1 MSPDLKRGK
10 VRTMRTI
17 LLISASFLSFAAL
30 SACGSPDEALI
41 DDEEGA
47 ASSIAKVSCAL
58 GDEQQFTDSCTL
70 QRLVGSERTTIVLG
84 RGDVGFRRFVMTADG
99 RGLITADG
107 AEPAR
112 VSIVGDAEVE
122 VAVGD
127 DRYRLPATIQGAAPV
142 PAKTE
147 DP

>member
-1 MSPDLKRGK
+1 
-10 VRTMRTI
+10 MRTI
-17 LLISASFLSFAAL
+17 LILSAAVLSLYAL
-30 SACGSPDEALI
+30 SACQSQDEALI
-41 DDEEGA
+41 DDAEGA
-47 ASSIAKVSCAL
+47 ANSVAKVSCAL

-70 QRLVGSERTTIVLG
+70 QRLVGSDRTTIVLG

-122 VAVGD
+122 VAVGG

-147 DP
+147 AP

>member
-1 MSPDLKRGK
+1 VKRAN
-10 VRTMRTI
+10 VAAMRMI
-17 LLISASFLSFAAL
+17 LTLSATFLALAAL
-30 SACGSPDEALI
+30 SSCSSPDEALI

-47 ASSIAKVSCAL
+47 AISVAKLSCAL
-58 GDEQQFTDSCTL
+58 GDEQAFTDSCTL

-127 DRYRLPATIQGAAPV
+127 DRYRMPATIQGAAPV

-147 DP
+147 EP

>member
-1 MSPDLKRGK
+1 
-10 VRTMRTI
+10 MRTI
-17 LLISASFLSFAAL
+17 LILSATFLTLSAL
-30 SACGSPDEALI
+30 SACKSRDEALI

-47 ASSIAKVSCAL
+47 ASSVAKVACAL

-84 RGDVGFRRFVMTADG
+84 RGDAGFRRFVMTADG

-107 AEPAR
+107 AEAAR

-122 VAVGD
+122 VAVGE
-127 DRYRLPATIQGAAPV
+127 DRYRLPATIQGAAAV
-142 PAKTE
+142 PAKIE